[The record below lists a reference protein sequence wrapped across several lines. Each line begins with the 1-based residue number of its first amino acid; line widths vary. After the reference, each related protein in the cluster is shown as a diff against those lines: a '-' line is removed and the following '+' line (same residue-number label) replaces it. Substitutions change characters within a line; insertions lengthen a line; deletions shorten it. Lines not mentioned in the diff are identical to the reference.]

1 MLNPEIIN
9 ELKNRE
15 QEQKN
20 DKKILYKGYKAT
32 SDFTKLKASPWK
44 YREDHNIQDV
54 RKHQDLFSE

>member
-32 SDFTKLKASPWK
+32 SDFTKLKASP
-44 YREDHNIQDV
+44 
-54 RKHQDLFSE
+54 